1 MEAVNGPGNSSMVVH
16 HRATANRTKRPSHPT
31 SQARADAPPHAH
43 KCAWGGRGICA
54 ADAGQRQRL
63 REPEAS
69 AGSSAAMYT
78 DAFPRMPSGL
88 FGSKATLYPCAAR
101 GLSTLAACL
110 YGCQPI
116 PRPPGEMATPHP
128 TTEIRLWIQVMLLCR
143 PWHGV
148 CAAAAACG
156 SVHAGARPD
165 ACVCLAVA
173 RSRRALCAA
182 SDLLRL
188 NHPALPVMSLRCGRR
203 RTVV

>member
-1 MEAVNGPGNSSMVVH
+1 MLLWPREGAKKRAVIPWQFFHSRASS
-16 HRATANRTKRPSHPT
+16 RDGKQNKRPSHPT

-101 GLSTLAACL
+101 GLST
-110 YGCQPI
+110 
-116 PRPPGEMATPHP
+116 PRRLLVRLPADAKTPRGDGNAPPDH
-128 TTEIRLWIQVMLLCR
+128 
-143 PWHGV
+143 
-148 CAAAAACG
+148 
-156 SVHAGARPD
+156 
-165 ACVCLAVA
+165 
-173 RSRRALCAA
+173 
-182 SDLLRL
+182 
-188 NHPALPVMSLRCGRR
+188 
-203 RTVV
+203 

>member
-1 MEAVNGPGNSSMVVH
+1 MLLWPREGAKKRAVIPCANAPGDQFPTPGKTGKKERSGERTWQFFHGRASS
-16 HRATANRTKRPSHPT
+16 RDGKQNKRPSHPT

-101 GLSTLAACL
+101 GLST
-110 YGCQPI
+110 
-116 PRPPGEMATPHP
+116 PRRLLVRLPADTTTPRGDGNAPPDH
-128 TTEIRLWIQVMLLCR
+128 
-143 PWHGV
+143 
-148 CAAAAACG
+148 
-156 SVHAGARPD
+156 
-165 ACVCLAVA
+165 
-173 RSRRALCAA
+173 
-182 SDLLRL
+182 
-188 NHPALPVMSLRCGRR
+188 
-203 RTVV
+203 